1 MVISNQQ
8 TLNTNTHSIAMMRN
22 ATLAQTSRA
31 RSIAAANNQCRALV
45 PADMFPKMSPE
56 FKIAYEG
63 LQGAQADPCPH
74 CGNLVT
80 IKAYA
85 GCGAHPMCELCV
97 QNPDIK
103 VRKPNGCC
111 TIRGCNLPVPEQ
123 CIPLIALTEARAKA
137 AECLHKM
144 VFALQREEMRDS
156 DPEPAIAAPVVEA
169 EDGDEEEEVNANAKR
184 GKMSAEKSAAMLA
197 KRRKTMADKK
207 EALNAELAAGKQAI
221 ADLAEAQTEIAQL
234 KSNVEL
240 LQAAIALREAPAED
254 GTEPDADMVDGALD
268 AMMAIATS
276 GEDGK

>member
-1 MVISNQQ
+1 
-8 TLNTNTHSIAMMRN
+8 MMRN
-22 ATLAQTSRA
+22 AALAQTSRA

-63 LQGAQADPCPH
+63 LQGAQADACRH
-74 CGNLVT
+74 CGNAIPLQ
-80 IKAYA
+80 AFA
-85 GCGAHPMCELCV
+85 GCGAHPMCEMCI

-144 VFALQREEMRDS
+144 VFALQREEMRD
-156 DPEPAIAAPVVEA
+156 PAPAPAASAAPVVEA
-169 EDGDEEEEVNANAKR
+169 DDEDDDDDDDVVNSNGKRGKR
-184 GKMSAEKSAAMLA
+184 GKMSDAKKADMLT
-197 KRRKTMADKK
+197 KRRKTMSDKK
-207 EALNAELAAGKQAI
+207 EALDAELAVGKKAV

-234 KSNVEL
+234 KSHVEM
-240 LQAAIALREAPAED
+240 LQAALRLAEAPAPSQD
-254 GTEPDADMVDGALD
+254 GIDSGELIDEALD
-268 AMMAIATS
+268 AVMELAIDPSAS
-276 GEDGK
+276 K